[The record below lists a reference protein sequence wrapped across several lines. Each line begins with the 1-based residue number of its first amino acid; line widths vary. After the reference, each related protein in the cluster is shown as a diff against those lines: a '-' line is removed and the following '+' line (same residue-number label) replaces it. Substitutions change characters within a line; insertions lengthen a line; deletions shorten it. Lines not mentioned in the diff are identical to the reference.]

1 MQLPGI
7 PGAAEDPLFREKA
20 AQEAERL
27 LEDLKKEVR
36 AEIKEI
42 GTLRKEL
49 SITVPEKVIADHLDH
64 NYQEL
69 MHDATVPGFRKGR
82 APRPLIEKRYGSEV
96 RESLTTSIVGQSFFA
111 ATENNELDVLG
122 DPLFRVE
129 AEGGAKLVDFD
140 EALQTL
146 KLPAS
151 GDFTYVCEIEV
162 KPVFELP
169 ELKGIEVKSP
179 DVSIT
184 DEMVTQ
190 ELLRQRKI
198 RGRFEPRMEDA
209 AEKDDLLVADIRLT
223 VDGKE
228 IKTEENAQLAVRPSS
243 LDGIP
248 LTELDQVLVGAKVG
262 DTRQTTCTIPDDY
275 ERADVRGQS
284 GVYEFKIHELKRLAP
299 MPVEEFLQRSGF
311 DSEQD
316 AHDYYRMLM
325 ENERDNLIARAKRE
339 QVYEYLLTNT
349 DLALPEALST
359 RQTER
364 AIQRRLIEL
373 QQQGVPESDIAA
385 HSDELRTSAKEDVAR
400 DLRLSFILAK
410 VAEQLEIGVTDEEV
424 NTAIAQIARRY
435 NRRFDRVRD
444 ELQNG
449 GLLDQLAEQI
459 RQDKCV
465 AQLLADAKIVEVK
478 EADPDQADKKD

>member
-262 DTRQTTCTIPDDY
+262 DTRQTTCTIPGGRARPVRRLRVQDPRAQAPGAHAGGGVPAALGLRQRTGRPRLLPHAHG
-275 ERADVRGQS
+275 ERAR
-284 GVYEFKIHELKRLAP
+284 
-299 MPVEEFLQRSGF
+299 
-311 DSEQD
+311 
-316 AHDYYRMLM
+316 
-325 ENERDNLIARAKRE
+325 
-339 QVYEYLLTNT
+339 
-349 DLALPEALST
+349 
-359 RQTER
+359 
-364 AIQRRLIEL
+364 
-373 QQQGVPESDIAA
+373 
-385 HSDELRTSAKEDVAR
+385 
-400 DLRLSFILAK
+400 
-410 VAEQLEIGVTDEEV
+410 
-424 NTAIAQIARRY
+424 
-435 NRRFDRVRD
+435 
-444 ELQNG
+444 
-449 GLLDQLAEQI
+449 
-459 RQDKCV
+459 
-465 AQLLADAKIVEVK
+465 
-478 EADPDQADKKD
+478 

>member
-1 MQLPGI
+1 M
-7 PGAAEDPLFREKA
+7 PGAAEDPLFRDKA

-96 RESLTTSIVGQSFFA
+96 RESLPTSIVGQSFFA
-111 ATENNELDVLG
+111 APENNEL
-122 DPLFRVE
+122 
-129 AEGGAKLVDFD
+129 AEGGTKLVDFD

-146 KLPAS
+146 KLPAG
-151 GDFTYVCEIEV
+151 GDFTYVCEIEI

-184 DEMVTQ
+184 DDMITQ
-190 ELLRQRKI
+190 EILRQRKI
-198 RGRFEPRMEDA
+198 RGRFEPHMEDA

-223 VDGKE
+223 VDGRE

-248 LTELDQVLVGAKVG
+248 LTDLDQVFVGAKVG
-262 DTRQTTCTIPDDY
+262 DTRQAQCTIPDDY

-311 DSEQD
+311 DNEQD
-316 AHDYYRMLM
+316 ARDHCRMLM

-339 QVYEYLLTNT
+339 QVYEYLLANT
-349 DLALPEALST
+349 DLTLPEALST

-385 HSDELRTSAKEDVAR
+385 HSDELRTSAKEEVAR
-400 DLRLSFILAK
+400 DLKLSFILAK

-465 AQLLADAKIVEVK
+465 AQLLADAKIVELK